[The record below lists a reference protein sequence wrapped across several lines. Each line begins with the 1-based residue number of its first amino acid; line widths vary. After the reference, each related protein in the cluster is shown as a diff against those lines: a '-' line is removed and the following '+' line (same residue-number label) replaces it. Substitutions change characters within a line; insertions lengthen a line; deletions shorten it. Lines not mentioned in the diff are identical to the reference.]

1 MPRNSPVE
9 KTPPLGCVEL
19 SSRLPFGQRDK
30 LLILELLG
38 ECLTFHTQGNTG
50 MYAFI
55 CMPEYAPLQWHP
67 FTITSGEDDHTVNFL
82 ISGIGDWTQ
91 EPSRRRGVCVA
102 WCDATAARED

>member
-1 MPRNSPVE
+1 
-9 KTPPLGCVEL
+9 
-19 SSRLPFGQRDK
+19 
-30 LLILELLG
+30 
-38 ECLTFHTQGNTG
+38 
-50 MYAFI
+50 
-55 CMPEYAPLQWHP
+55 MPEYAPLQWHP

>member
-1 MPRNSPVE
+1 
-9 KTPPLGCVEL
+9 
-19 SSRLPFGQRDK
+19 
-30 LLILELLG
+30 
-38 ECLTFHTQGNTG
+38 